1 MGKKRIGTMAAVV
14 LSMMMVFSNT
24 AFASESESPEN
35 TIMAEI
41 SEYVSEQYG
50 SLSSAEQN
58 ELAEEIYQEK
68 KCGSRNSFYE
78 CN

>member
-41 SEYVSEQYG
+41 SEYVSEQYD
-50 SLSSAEQN
+50 L
-58 ELAEEIYQEK
+58 
-68 KCGSRNSFYE
+68 
-78 CN
+78 

>member
-35 TIMAEI
+35 TIMAK
-41 SEYVSEQYG
+41 SASMYQ
-50 SLSSAEQN
+50 SSMD
-58 ELAEEIYQEK
+58 L
-68 KCGSRNSFYE
+68 
-78 CN
+78 